1 MTVIEMRRKRA
12 NLWEQMKEIHERAK
26 TENRDM
32 NAEEKQRWEALNA
45 EVDSLKATIDREE
58 RHAELEAEM
67 VAESSRQAE
76 QDGEQ
81 EARHEQTITATA
93 EYRDAYRA
101 YLRGGMSDLDR
112 EQRMLLRQGHQA
124 LEGAEA
130 RALGVAAGPVGG
142 FTVPDEAMRP
152 IVSAMLA
159 VGGVRRTRASVIT
172 TASGADLPIPLSDDT
187 ANEGERIGENAGVAE
202 LDPTFGQKI
211 LRSYMYTSRIVR
223 VPYQFLQDTSIS
235 DFESWLA
242 EMFGQRIGRR
252 QNRDFTNG
260 AGGNQPEGLVSASTL
275 GAQTAAAGVIA
286 WEDLVALEH
295 SVDPSYR
302 MGAQWMFHDAVLQE
316 LKQLSDGQNRP
327 LWLPGVSVGE
337 PDTILRYSYVINQHM
352 PAPVGAAWAAGDR
365 AIVFGDMS
373 YYWIRDV
380 RGFSIIR
387 LDERYADNLQ
397 VGFLAFARADGA
409 LIDAG
414 THPIRHLAIQ

>member
-112 EQRMLLRQGHQA
+112 EQRTLLRQGHQA

>member
-12 NLWEQMKEIHERAK
+12 NLWEQAKAIHERAK
-26 TENRDM
+26 EEKRDLS
-32 NAEEKQRWEALNA
+32 AEEREQWDKLNA
-45 EVDSLKATIDREE
+45 EIDSLKEQIDREE
-58 RHAELEAEM
+58 RAQAIEADLAAQQARPEGKG
-67 VAESSRQAE
+67 EERQGPAG
-76 QDGEQ
+76 Q
-81 EARHEQTITATA
+81 A
-93 EYRDAYRA
+93 EYRDVFRA
-101 YLRGGMSDLDR
+101 YLRNGMSELSP
-112 EQRMLLRQGHQA
+112 EQRSLLRSGHQSID
-124 LEGAEA
+124 GAEA
-130 RALGVAAGPVGG
+130 RALGVGAGPIGG

-172 TASGADLPIPLSDDT
+172 TASGADLPVPLSDDT

-302 MGAQWMFHDAVLQE
+302 LGAQWMFHDAVLQE

-352 PAPVGAAWAAGDR
+352 PAPVGGAWASGDR

-414 THPIRHLAIQ
+414 THPIRHLAIR

>member
-112 EQRMLLRQGHQA
+112 EQRTLLRQGHQA

-302 MGAQWMFHDAVLQE
+302 LGAQWMFHDAVLQE

-352 PAPVGAAWAAGDR
+352 PAPVGGAWSTGDR

>member
-1 MTVIEMRRKRA
+1 MTIIEMRRKRA
-12 NLWEQMKEIHERAK
+12 NLWEQAKAIHERAK
-26 TENRDM
+26 EEKRDLS
-32 NAEEKQRWEALNA
+32 AEEREQWDKLNA
-45 EVDSLKATIDREE
+45 EIDSLKEQIDREE
-58 RHAELEAEM
+58 RAQAIEADLAAQQARPEG
-67 VAESSRQAE
+67 EGEERQGPAG
-76 QDGEQ
+76 Q
-81 EARHEQTITATA
+81 A
-93 EYRDAYRA
+93 EYRDVFRA
-101 YLRGGMSDLDR
+101 YLRNGMSELSP
-112 EQRMLLRQGHQA
+112 EQRSLLRSGHQSID
-124 LEGAEA
+124 GAEA
-130 RALGVAAGPVGG
+130 RALGVGAGPIGG

-172 TASGADLPIPLSDDT
+172 TASGADLPVPLSDDT

-302 MGAQWMFHDAVLQE
+302 LGAQWMFHDAVLQE

-352 PAPVGAAWAAGDR
+352 PAPVGGAWSTGDR

-414 THPIRHLAIQ
+414 THPIRHLAIR

>member
-32 NAEEKQRWEALNA
+32 NAEEQQRWEALNA

-112 EQRMLLRQGHQA
+112 EQRTLLRQGHQA

-260 AGGNQPEGLVSASTL
+260 AGGNQPEGLVSASPL

-302 MGAQWMFHDAVLQE
+302 LGAQWMFHDAVLQE

-352 PAPVGAAWAAGDR
+352 TAPVGGAWAAGDR
-365 AIVFGDMS
+365 AIAFGDMS